1 VLNARIDCHI
11 RGGSAEEGLERAR
24 AYLDAGAD
32 CVYPIGINDPALI
45 ERYVALGGPVNV
57 LLTPKQLPVAR
68 LEELG
73 VARISLGGHLYDDA
87 MAYVRERLVSL
98 RDTRS

>member
-1 VLNARIDCHI
+1 
-11 RGGSAEEGLERAR
+11 
-24 AYLDAGAD
+24 
-32 CVYPIGINDPALI
+32 
-45 ERYVALGGPVNV
+45 V
-57 LLTPKQLPVAR
+57 LLTPNQLPVAR

-87 MAYVRERLVSL
+87 MDFVRQRLLSL